1 MYNRIISALWRAWA
15 WVDTQFNKVYPQDYN
30 PMYYLGG
37 LANLVFWMVISSGI
51 LLFLYYKPSL
61 LDAYNSV
68 EYLSTKVPYGQAMRG
83 VHRYSADVMVI
94 WVLLHFLRVWL
105 TDRYRKFRSLAW
117 ISGIVLMT
125 LTFMIGVTGY
135 LLVWDERSLL
145 LTRMTQWMLG
155 GEQSYLGQ
163 LLVGGTEITDGT
175 LNRFLFFHIGMPFLM
190 LFFLWMHYIRIN
202 RPIVYPPAPLTLQI
216 FGVIF
221 ITCGFVATKSMAPAV
236 IEVVPQGMDID
247 WFFQWGY
254 VAAGWLAST
263 LGPTAGISP
272 YVIWLVLITVAVC
285 LLFALPYYT
294 QTSYMNVV
302 KVIPEK
308 CTGCEYCYVDC
319 HANAIRMIF
328 TPGGINSKGGKG
340 TVAEI
345 LPTRCAECGIC
356 VGACP
361 FGAIELPQ
369 LQEPEIQLRIDLISN
384 IPAPEVATTSPA
396 AD

>member
-1 MYNRIISALWRAWA
+1 MWRAWA
-15 WVDTQFNKVYPQDYN
+15 RVDTWFNKVYPQDYN

-37 LANLVFWMVISSGI
+37 LANLLFWLVIGSGI

-61 LDAYNSV
+61 LHAYESV
-68 EYLSTKVPYGQAMRG
+68 EFLTTRVPYGQAIRG
-83 VHRYSADVMVI
+83 LHRYSADAMVV
-94 WVLLHFLRVWL
+94 WVVLHFLRVWL
-105 TDRYRKFRSLAW
+105 TDRYRKFRTIAW
-117 ISGIVLMT
+117 ISGIVLLVLT
-125 LTFMIGVTGY
+125 LTVGVAGY

-145 LTRMTQWMLG
+145 LVRMTQWMVG

-163 LLVGGTEITDGT
+163 LLVGGSKITDAT

-202 RPIVYPPAPLTLQI
+202 RPVVYPPAPVTLQA
-216 FGVIF
+216 FGIVF
-221 ITCGFVATKSMAPAV
+221 IVCGVVPTVSMAPAI
-236 IEVVPQGMDID
+236 IEVVPKQMQID

-254 VAAGWLAST
+254 WLAGVFAGAAGANS
-263 LGPTAGISP
+263 GVAP
-272 YVIWLVLITVAVC
+272 YVVWSIGLLLVTC
-285 LLFALPYYT
+285 LFFALPYVT
-294 QTSYMNVV
+294 QTGYMNVV

-319 HANAIRMIF
+319 HANAIKMIT
-328 TPGGINSKGGKG
+328 TPEGINSKGGKRSI
-340 TVAEI
+340 AEI
-345 LPTRCAECGIC
+345 LPSRCAECGIC

-369 LQEPEIQLRIDLISN
+369 LQEIEIKDRIGLIAN
-384 IPAPEVATTSPA
+384 LPAPEPAASPA